1 MAPKTGKQQ
10 RRSRAETCASS
21 KGAKWNK
28 KKNKR
33 NGFYCI
39 KFQEAGKEKKKFAA
53 FGQGHTHVYFE
64 DYNSPD
70 KNS

>member
-1 MAPKTGKQQ
+1 MEQKEKQEEWVLLYQ
-10 RRSRAETCASS
+10 IPGDWGR
-21 KGAKWNK
+21 
-28 KKNKR
+28 
-33 NGFYCI
+33 
-39 KFQEAGKEKKKFAA
+39 KKKFAA